1 MDAEKKKQLRAKMEE
16 SATHLRN
23 ERYAE
28 AEKTLSAALEI
39 VREAAEDQQLA
50 IEMGYDKKP

>member
-39 VREAAEDQQLA
+39 VRKAAEDQRLA
-50 IEMGYDKKP
+50 AEMGY